1 VTRARLL
8 ARLAAVVVVAGLA
21 GLVYFA
27 YAPVEDNDAHPF
39 NHDRNAV
46 WLEHRWLERPQPLPE
61 MEALFAK
68 LDRRGIAYAYPHLIP
83 FDATGQLPPH
93 DREQL
98 RAFLATARR
107 VAPELK
113 LLPWIGGLRRGY
125 KRQRPGTLELADL
138 SQRQQMVAEARGLVD
153 EGFAGVH
160 LNVEPV
166 DDGNDDFLAL
176 LRALR
181 TAVGDDRV
189 LSLAAIRPAPLG
201 LPRAPNFAW
210 SPDYYAR
217 VAAIVDQIVIMA
229 YDTAL
234 PTASLYR
241 RYVRWAARSVAGA
254 LDASGSDA
262 RVLMGVPTYEPYGFM
277 HRRGV
282 ETPENAI
289 VGVVAGLRGLGAGGT
304 FEGVALYAEWTTDE
318 SEWLAYERHW
328 RNRAE

>member
-1 VTRARLL
+1 MSRARLILRLL
-8 ARLAAVVVVAGLA
+8 AVALLGGIAALA
-21 GLVYFA
+21 YFA
-27 YAPVEDNDAHPF
+27 YVPIGDTAAHPF

-46 WLEHRWLERPQPLPE
+46 WLEHRWLERKHPEPE

-68 LDRRGIAYAYPHLIP
+68 LRRHGIGYAYPHLIP
-83 FDATGQLPPH
+83 FDASGRLPPH

-98 RAFLATARR
+98 RALLACARR

-113 LLPWIGGLRRGY
+113 LLPWIGGLRKGY
-125 KRQRPGTLELADL
+125 KRQRLGTIELADL
-138 SQRQQMVAEARGLVD
+138 TQRQRIVAEARGLVD
-153 EGFAGVH
+153 EGFDGVH
-160 LNVEPV
+160 VNVEPV
-166 DDGNDDFLAL
+166 DDGNVEFLAL

-181 TAVGDDRV
+181 TAVGDDHV
-189 LSLAAIRPAPLG
+189 LSVAAIRPAPLG

-210 SPDYYAR
+210 SPDYYGR
-217 VAAIVDQIVIMA
+217 VAGVVDQIVIMA

-234 PTASLYR
+234 PTPSLYR

-262 RVLMGVPTYEPYGFM
+262 RVLMGIPTYEPYGFM

-282 ETPENAI
+282 ETPENAL

-318 SEWLAYERHW
+318 SEWLVYERYW
-328 RNRAE
+328 RNRPE